1 MQSIG
6 NILPLLWQILAKK
19 KCAINVCTIDNEM
32 TVSIIRKRKI
42 KRFVGTDSLSL
53 IPDLTQYLQVC

>member
-6 NILPLLWQILAKK
+6 DLIPLLWKILAKK

-42 KRFVGTDSLSL
+42 KRFTGTDSFSL
-53 IPDLTQYLQVC
+53 IPHLTQYLQMG